1 LEIRD
6 AVDADEIV
14 VEERLRFRRNLLDL
28 TDDLLVVVD
37 VVASVSVRFGR
48 G

>member
-14 VEERLRFRRNLLDL
+14 AEEWFRLRRNLLEL
-28 TDDLLVVVD
+28 PDDLLVVVD